1 MCTSVEVSV
10 PRCTR
15 LTDARFGI
23 PEKILCG
30 IIAARV
36 ASLVQTVACVEV
48 RICEITAPFVTFTTE
63 ARFAAEAVIGGGA

>member
-1 MCTSVEVSV
+1 MCFSVEVSV

-15 LTDARFGI
+15 LTEARFGI
-23 PEKILCG
+23 PENILCG

-36 ASLVQTVACVEV
+36 ASLVQTVVCVELPF
-48 RICEITAPFVTFTTE
+48 CEITAPFVTFTTE